1 MTILFKAVLAAHII
15 AGTAALAVGIVPVLT
30 GKGSGLHRRA
40 GRAFANVMGV
50 VLGAAAILSLLS
62 FSPYFAALT
71 VSATMLTFS
80 GVRVLSRKR
89 PDIHPGERAQPLDW
103 GVTLLMTLCTVFLVL
118 RAKQGYVGDDQ
129 TVFHTLVGACT
140 LYCAYDLLRFTFPA
154 AWPFFPRL
162 WLYEHLVKMLGAY
175 CAVVSAFSG
184 SVLTFLPIPEPW
196 KQLWATILFQLLTAG
211 FILYYALQR
220 RRRRQASA

>member
-1 MTILFKAVLAAHII
+1 MTVLFKAVLAAHII
-15 AGTAALAVGIVPVLT
+15 AGTLALAVGVVPIIV
-30 GKGSGLHRRA
+30 GKGSALHRRT
-40 GRAFANVMGV
+40 GRTFAKVMGV
-50 VLGAAAILSLLS
+50 VLGAAALLSLLS

-80 GVRVLSRKR
+80 GLRVLGRKR
-89 PDIHPGERAQPLDW
+89 PDLHRNERAQLLDW
-103 GVTLLMTLCTVFLVL
+103 GVTLLMTLCTFVL
-118 RAKQGYVGDDQ
+118 IHRATHGYVGDDK
-129 TVFHTLVGACT
+129 TVFYTLVTACAF
-140 LYCAYDLLRFTFPA
+140 YCGYDFLRFTFPC

-184 SVLTFLPIPEPW
+184 NVLTFLPEPW
-196 KQLWATILFQLLTAG
+196 KQLWATIVFQLLTLG

-220 RRRRQASA
+220 RRRSEQST